1 MENIQFDRGIKAYQI
16 QDGGILRFNPSDPNV
31 YGRFLEAADKIAD
44 LEEELVSQASHT
56 QNEQDAAVRLMLQA
70 DEKIKQILN
79 WVFGHGNDFDQILGG
94 VNLMAIAD
102 NGEQVVTNLL
112 AALEPILV
120 EGAQRYT
127 QERTAEA
134 VKKAND
140 RREGL

>member
-31 YGRFLEAADKIAD
+31 YGRFLEAADRIAA
-44 LEEELVSQASHT
+44 LEEELVSQANHT

-112 AALEPILV
+112 TALEPILV

-134 VKKAND
+134 VKKANE